1 MKILQVSMSDSGG
14 AGIAAVRLH
23 LALLDKGV
31 DCKLLTLK
39 KTRGDIPEHYLFH
52 KKDASIFP
60 WLAQAMEFVD
70 RGLKRFKAEIRLLQI
85 PQKKIRLW

>member
-39 KTRGDIPEHYLFH
+39 KTRDNIPEHYVFH

-70 RGLKRFKAEIRLLQI
+70 
-85 PQKKIRLW
+85 